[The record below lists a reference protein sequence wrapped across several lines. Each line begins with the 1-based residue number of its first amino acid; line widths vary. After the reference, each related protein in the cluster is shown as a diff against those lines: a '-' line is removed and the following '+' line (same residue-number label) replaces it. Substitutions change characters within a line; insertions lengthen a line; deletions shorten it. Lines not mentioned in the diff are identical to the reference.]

1 MKTRNYLTFVSIILI
16 ASLLPFVSQAQGYDS
31 GKVQKKT
38 EFKWPEG
45 KKMAVSLTF
54 DDARL
59 SQPDF
64 GIPLL
69 DKNGVKAT
77 FYVSPDNML
86 QRADAWKKA
95 VKNGHDIGNHS
106 LLHPCTG
113 NFDWSRHKALEDYTL
128 MSMDEEL
135 DSANKIIYTTLGVTP
150 VSFAFPCGQ
159 KFVGRGELT
168 KSYIPVIASKFESG
182 RGWRDEGPNDPAF
195 CDMSQLTGME
205 LDGKSFEEVKSLIE
219 SARDKGQWLVLA
231 GHEMN
236 TGGVQTSILSTIEA
250 ICKYAADPANGI
262 WIADVHS
269 VASYVKEK
277 RSEVAFSEVPL
288 YKNPIYPVEQR
299 VNDLLSR
306 MTLEEKVGQMNI
318 PTCYSSELGWG
329 LNSNAPYMW
338 DMENTKEVREKQLE
352 GCRKW
357 AAGTHNTVFGPGGG
371 FFTLSDRLIY
381 EGPERQ
387 AMVLNELQKIAI
399 EKTRLGIPLF
409 QIEEGTH
416 GLMCPGGTVF
426 PEGLAIGSSWNR
438 NLVRQIYTAAAQEGR
453 SIGVHG
459 LCTLVIEPNRD
470 PRMGRNEEGFSEDP
484 YMCSQ
489 IAAEIVQALQGY
501 DISAPDKLAA
511 FLCHYPGQ
519 SQPVSGFERG
529 AMEISERKFREV
541 FLPSFKTGIKKYG
554 ALGVMATYPAIDGVA
569 VHSSEKI
576 LTGILREELGFKGIV
591 VCEGG
596 GLGTIVTE
604 RHAAT
609 QKEAGILAIKAGVDI
624 GISIEDAYM
633 GGLIENVNEG
643 KISMDEVDRAVSRLL
658 RLKFQMGLFENPY
671 VDPEKA
677 KKIVNSKEHSE
688 LALKAERE
696 GIVLLK
702 NEKKLLPLKKDIKSI
717 AVIGPDADAPI
728 DQLGDYHPQFVPQH
742 VVTILE
748 GIKNKVS
755 PKATVTYVKGCEVIG
770 DKLNEI
776 ARAKAAAKKADV
788 AVVVIGEAGYT
799 TNGEGRDVASLDLTG
814 MQEELLKAVF
824 STGTPTIAVLVNGR
838 PLSIRWA
845 SGNIPAIVEAWM
857 CGEQGGNA
865 VADVLFGDYNPSGK
879 LPVSIPRT
887 VGQFPFYYNH
897 SATKEGAKYIDMDA
911 TPLYEFGFGLSY
923 TTFEYSNLR
932 ITPEKINPEGSIDIT
947 LDVKNT
953 GPVKGDEVVQLYIND
968 IVSSTSKPVIE
979 LKGYEKVSLEP
990 GETKPVKLKLTPEEL
1005 SLLDRDMNLVVE
1017 PGIFEVMVGSSSA
1030 DIRLKGNV
1038 EVMNS
1043 EVLTVIPKK

>member
-1 MKTRNYLTFVSIILI
+1 MKTRNYLTSLSIMLI
-16 ASLLPFVSQAQGYDS
+16 AGSLSLVSLAQGYDS
-31 GKVQKKT
+31 GKVQKKS

-45 KKMAVSLTF
+45 KKMAISLTF

-59 SQPDF
+59 SQPDL

-69 DKNGVKAT
+69 DRFGVKAT

-86 QRADAWKKA
+86 QRADEWKKA
-95 VKNGHDIGNHS
+95 VKNGHEIGNHS

-113 NFDWSRHKALEDYTL
+113 NFDWSRHKALEDYNL
-128 MSMDEEL
+128 MSMDAEL
-135 DSANKIIYTTLGVTP
+135 DSANKVITSTLGVTP

-168 KSYIPVIASKFESG
+168 RSYIPVIAAKFESG
-182 RGWRDEGPNDPAF
+182 RGWLDEGPNDPAF

-205 LDGKSFEEVKSLIE
+205 LDGKSFDQVKSLIE
-219 SARDKGQWLVLA
+219 SAREKGLWLVLA

-236 TGGVQTSILSTIEA
+236 TSGVQTSILSTIEA

-262 WIADVHS
+262 WIDDVHA
-269 VASYVKEK
+269 VASYIKEK
-277 RSEVAFSEVPL
+277 RGETAFSAVPL
-288 YKNPIYPVEQR
+288 YKNPIYPIEQR
-299 VNDLLSR
+299 VSDLLSR

-357 AAGTHNTVFGPGGG
+357 AEGTHNTVFGPGGG

-387 AMVLNELQKIAI
+387 ATVMNELQKIAV

-416 GLMCPGGTVF
+416 GLMCPGGTIF

-501 DISAPDKLAA
+501 DISAPNKLVA

-633 GGLIENVNEG
+633 GGLIENVHEG

-658 RLKFQMGLFENPY
+658 RLKFQMGLFDNPY

-748 GIKNKVS
+748 GIKGKVS
-755 PKATVTYVKGCEVIG
+755 PKATVTYVKGCEVMG
-770 DKLNEI
+770 EKLNEI
-776 ARAKAAAKKADV
+776 ARAKAAAKKADI
-788 AVVVIGEAGYT
+788 AIVVIGEAGYI

-814 MQEELLKAVF
+814 MQEELLKAVY
-824 STGTPTIAVLVNGR
+824 STGTPTIAVLINGR

-845 SGNIPAIVEAWM
+845 SENIPAIVEAWM

-865 VADVLFGDYNPSGK
+865 VADVLFGDCNPSGK

-911 TPLYEFGFGLSY
+911 TPLYPFGFGLSY

-932 ITPEKINPEGSIDIT
+932 ITPQKINEEGSIDIT
-947 LDVKNT
+947 VDVKNT
-953 GPVKGDEVVQLYIND
+953 GAVKGDEVVQLYIND
-968 IVSSTSKPVIE
+968 IVSSTSRPVIE
-979 LKGYEKVSLEP
+979 LKGYEKISLEP

-1005 SLLDRDMNLVVE
+1005 SLFDRDMNSVVE
-1017 PGIFEVMVGSSSA
+1017 PGIFEIMVGSSSA
-1030 DIRLKGNV
+1030 DIRLKGEV
-1038 EVMNS
+1038 EVINS
-1043 EVLTVIPKK
+1043 DVLTIIPKK